1 MHSVS
6 AWCELKNSIVSI
18 NIKIVLCL
26 LQTEGTVKSFFGGSV
41 AHDGAMSLED
51 APACSHLTS
60 LIVWLS
66 RHVLYAQTH
75 LATADLRYGFWDGSP
90 PQFLVSPNPAI
101 ASAKNNLLRDETV
114 GRPQAGPVACV
125 SVCGTNKGD
134 LLEGVQ
140 NFTNINPKI
149 SCMGQFYR

>member
-51 APACSHLTS
+51 APACSHSTS
-60 LIVWLS
+60 LIAWLS

-75 LATADLRYGFWDGSP
+75 LATADFRYGFWDGSP

-101 ASAKNNLLRDETV
+101 ASATFIKKSCRNGKSELFENLTRFWKSFDEI
-114 GRPQAGPVACV
+114 
-125 SVCGTNKGD
+125 
-134 LLEGVQ
+134 LWMI
-140 NFTNINPKI
+140 FWKI
-149 SCMGQFYR
+149 FRGMV